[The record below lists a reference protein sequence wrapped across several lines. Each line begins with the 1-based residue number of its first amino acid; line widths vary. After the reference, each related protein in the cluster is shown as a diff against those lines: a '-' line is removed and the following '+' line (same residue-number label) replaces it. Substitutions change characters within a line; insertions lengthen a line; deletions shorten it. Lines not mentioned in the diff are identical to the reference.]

1 MSELKDQLNK
11 LNERVDE
18 LETNPSELTK
28 DALLAEVRAFYD
40 TVKNAEVKAVAK
52 APKAAPVAKEVV
64 APEPV
69 AQAKPVKEVKKPEPV
84 AEKVVEP
91 VVEKAPEPVAEVP
104 APIVEVPK
112 PVVEKPE
119 PVAEVPEP
127 VVQDKVVEPEPVVE
141 KTEPPVAEVKEELVL
156 SPSPEPASKTPK
168 VQEAPIKGPLIG
180 KIEPASKAADKKIL
194 AGQFNKEPLADLRSG
209 IPLNEKF
216 GIIRN
221 LFKGNASDFGDAVL
235 KLNNAA
241 NAKEMSHYLDLLTQR
256 FEWDDRT
263 EAYQTFMG
271 YVERKMLTLKPSNA
285 DADQ

>member
-11 LNERVDE
+11 LNERVEE

-40 TVKNAEVKAVAK
+40 TVKNAEVNAAAK

-69 AQAKPVKEVKKPEPV
+69 VEAIPVKEERQPEPVAVAPAPVAEAPKPVVEVPTPVAEIPEPV
-84 AEKVVEP
+84 AEAPKKVVE
-91 VVEKAPEPVAEVP
+91 EPVAE
-104 APIVEVPK
+104 AK
-112 PVVEKPE
+112 PVVEA
-119 PVAEVPEP
+119 PVAEEKPKAKKEPMIGKEEP
-127 VVQDKVVEPEPVVE
+127 V
-141 KTEPPVAEVKEELVL
+141 
-156 SPSPEPASKTPK
+156 
-168 VQEAPIKGPLIG
+168 
-180 KIEPASKAADKKIL
+180 SKAADKKIL
-194 AGQFNKEPLADLRSG
+194 AGQFNQEPLADLRSG

-241 NAKEMSHYLDLLTQR
+241 NTKEMMHYIELLTQR
-256 FEWDDRT
+256 FEWDNRT
-263 EAYQTFMG
+263 EAYQSFMG